1 MMPGKS
7 TTIAE
12 VLREGAG
19 RLAGIE
25 SARLDAELL
34 LSHVLERPRSHLY
47 AHPEAPVQGEYRAR
61 FLRLLERRRGGYS
74 LARILGWR
82 EFFGLRLEVDE
93 HTLVPRPETERLVEL
108 ALERIPQGASWRI
121 ADLGTGSGAIA
132 LAVARHRPR
141 CTLLAM
147 DRSLPTLRRA
157 RANAATLALDNVHCL
172 AGDWGEALRP
182 GSLDL
187 LLSNPPYVAEQD
199 PALAADGLRREPR
212 RALTAGPEG
221 LDALRRI
228 IGQAPR
234 LLRPGGWLLLEHGS
248 TQGDAVRS
256 LLREQGL
263 GEVST
268 WNDLAGH
275 ERVSGGKR
283 P

>member
-1 MMPGKS
+1 M

-12 VLREGAG
+12 LLREGAG

-34 LSHVLERPRSHLY
+34 LAHVLQRPRSHLY
-47 AHPEAPVQGEYRAR
+47 AHPEAPVAGECRAR
-61 FLRLLERRRGGYS
+61 FQHLLERRRGGYS
-74 LARILGWR
+74 LARILGYR
-82 EFFGLRLEVDE
+82 EFFGLRLGVDE

-108 ALERIPQGASWRI
+108 ALERIPEGARWRI

-141 CTLLAM
+141 STLLAT
-147 DRSLPTLRRA
+147 DRSPATLRRT
-157 RANAATLALDNVHCL
+157 RANAATLALDNVYCL
-172 AGDWGEALRP
+172 GGDWGEALQP

-187 LLSNPPYVAEQD
+187 LLSNPPYVADQD
-199 PALAADGLRREPR
+199 PALAGDGLCREPR
-212 RALTAGPEG
+212 QALAAGPEG

-248 TQGDAVRS
+248 TQGEAVRG